1 MVVVLLNFLM
11 KMRLYV
17 VLSLFVCEHERR
29 EENLK
34 FNFPKSWAL

>member
-17 VLSLFVCEHERR
+17 VLSLFVCEHKRR
-29 EENLK
+29 EENL
-34 FNFPKSWAL
+34 N